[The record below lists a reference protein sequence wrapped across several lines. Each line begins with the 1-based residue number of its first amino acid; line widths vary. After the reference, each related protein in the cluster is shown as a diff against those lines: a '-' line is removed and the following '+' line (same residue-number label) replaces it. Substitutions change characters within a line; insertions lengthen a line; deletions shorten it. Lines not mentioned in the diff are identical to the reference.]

1 MHPINKNIS
10 ETGTFIHVFWFFKE
24 VIYFWENVLKVCS
37 INSNYFWNDTMYI
50 LIKCNMLSEFEKK
63 QELYL
68 PSFLIVQEN
77 KTTTKKHHG
86 TKWEQNEDAENLW
99 YLKYKFRHFLFNSLC
114 IHKNYTLNPGNHIMY
129 KTIKDKLDQSN

>member
-10 ETGTFIHVFWFFKE
+10 ETGTFIHVFRFFKE

-63 QELYL
+63 KNRNYIGHHSLLCKKTKQ
-68 PSFLIVQEN
+68 QQKNTMAQNEN
-77 KTTTKKHHG
+77 KTKM
-86 TKWEQNEDAENLW
+86 QRICDILNMSFAIS
-99 YLKYKFRHFLFNSLC
+99 SLIVC
-114 IHKNYTLNPGNHIMY
+114 VYT
-129 KTIKDKLDQSN
+129 KTIL